1 MKPVPLLLV
10 LCAGAFART
19 AHSANG
25 VAEPVGFWRFEKDVK
40 SEVQNA
46 GVGAAKRRAGA
57 EFFYS
62 DEVPGH
68 YIYDPLRRLSYP
80 NNASL
85 NFQSADTRNDALEIA
100 LDAAKAGLAGESVTL
115 ELFFKPDGEWAGPL
129 AMKARADDTAAEWGL
144 EARYFAQHR
153 QTYLHAFFT
162 APGGQTEHFRGGHYG
177 TSAQI
182 FKDNL
187 AWRHMAF
194 VHDAAAKTLTC
205 YIDCYQV
212 KAIAAPGE
220 MKWDAAPFCIGGG
233 AKKSAFAGKID
244 EVRLTRGALVP

>member
-1 MKPVPLLLV
+1 MKLSPMLLA
-10 LCAGAFART
+10 LCAGVLAFAP
-19 AHSANG
+19 AASG
-25 VAEPVGFWRFEKDVK
+25 GAEPVGFWRFEKDVQ

-46 GVGAAKRRAGA
+46 GVGAAQRRAGA

-80 NNASL
+80 DNASL
-85 NFQSADTRNDALEIA
+85 NFQSKEGASDALEIA

-144 EARYFAQHR
+144 EATYFAQHH

-162 APGGQTEHFRGGHYG
+162 APGGKTEHFRGGHYG
-177 TSAQI
+177 TSAQV
-182 FKDNL
+182 FKANL
-187 AWRHMAF
+187 
-194 VHDAAAKTLTC
+194 
-205 YIDCYQV
+205 
-212 KAIAAPGE
+212 G
-220 MKWDAAPFCIGGG
+220 
-233 AKKSAFAGKID
+233 
-244 EVRLTRGALVP
+244 